1 MQPHNHIVQNGLELK
16 SLYSYFASQYILC
29 LYSGLGSVAKSPM
42 MRFLADLKVIVK
54 KMRKM
59 TRFKAKELNKQEV
72 AVNEVAT
79 PIMKG
84 KFCQKLTTCEKQ

>member
-1 MQPHNHIVQNGLELK
+1 
-16 SLYSYFASQYILC
+16 
-29 LYSGLGSVAKSPM
+29 
-42 MRFLADLKVIVK
+42 MRFLADLKAIVK